1 MGGTMTIEQLSS
13 SSWWREAVFYQVYP
27 RSFADSNRDGV
38 GDLPGITARLDY
50 LAELGVDAIWLSPF
64 YLSPGVDCGYDIN
77 DHCNVDPVLGTL
89 EDAETL
95 LAQAHARGIRVV
107 VDFVPNHTSQQHPW
121 FVESRSSRENP
132 KRHWYLWRDG
142 KPDGS
147 PPNNWRS
154 VFGGPA
160 WTLDP
165 QTGQYYYHAYLEQQP
180 DLNWRNPQ
188 VRRAMLEVMRFWLRR
203 GVDGFRVDALRH
215 LIKDQHWRNNPPNQG
230 YRPGG
235 NPYDALLPT
244 YSADRPEIHGVIAAM
259 RRVLDEADGAGTS
272 QQRVMVGELYLPIER
287 LVRYYGADGRG
298 VHLPSNMHLIST
310 PYGAEQIAALIDRYE
325 AALPQGAWPNWVLG
339 NHDRHRVASRVGA
352 DQARVAALLLL
363 TLRGTPTLY
372 YGDEIG
378 MRDVPIAPERLR
390 DRFESNVP
398 GIGAGRDPERT
409 PMQWDASSNAGFCA
423 AGVRPW
429 LPVAD
434 DYRTVN
440 VAAQTRDAGSMLSLV
455 RRLIA
460 LRHRERALSVGSYQ
474 LAFAGGDLLAYAREH
489 VGRRLL
495 VALNL
500 GPQPQVLDMGPR
512 RLSGV
517 IRLGTRQGREGEPVR
532 GTLALRGDEGAVIEL
547 GTPQ

>member
-310 PYGAEQIAALIDRYE
+310 PYGAEQIAALIDRYK

>member
-1 MGGTMTIEQLSS
+1 MTIEQLSS

-310 PYGAEQIAALIDRYE
+310 PYGAEQIAALIDRYK